1 MNAPLNIQIIKS
13 LTGKPEY
20 VLIPVSVY
28 YALREDIEDEL
39 AGLEVMAEK
48 GGVYAPFAL
57 EDYVD
62 NPVAL
67 ARIKAKITQGHLAQR
82 MGVTQ
87 AYISKI
93 EHQDK
98 VTPKLMA
105 KVKAALSARR

>member
-28 YALREDIEDEL
+28 NALREDIEDEL
-39 AGLEVMAEK
+39 AGLEVMTEK
-48 GGVYAPFAL
+48 GGDYAPFSL

-67 ARIKAKITQGHLAQR
+67 ARIKAKVTQGHLAKR

>member
-28 YALREDIEDEL
+28 NALREDIEDEL
-39 AGLEVMAEK
+39 AGLEVMTEK
-48 GGVYAPFAL
+48 GSDYAAFAL

-67 ARIKAKITQGHLAQR
+67 ARIKAKVTQGQLAKR

-98 VTPKLMA
+98 ITPKLLS
-105 KVKAALSARR
+105 KVKAALAK